1 MPHQKNTGKSSTFG
15 RNFMQYVASKMPYS
29 QSYITDQVEDLNP
42 KFKHFY
48 NTGTKRDVALAKHSV
63 SQQVVSWDQGV
74 GAIAIDK
81 NYHQF
86 MYANVDLDKEKRLRD
101 YRIMAAYAEVGD
113 ALDEICDDVVNKN
126 EDDGKIVQITFRDA
140 DLTEAAKTE
149 LTKEFDRIMK
159 YFDLENKGWEY
170 FRHLLVDGE
179 MYFEHIIHDDHPEAG
194 VLGVVSIPTELID
207 PIYDNVQNTLI
218 KGYLFR
224 QPILNPKTQQVEKY
238 EYIPFEKN
246 QVTYVHSGNW
256 NEDMTMRLP
265 FIESCRRSYRQ
276 LTMIEDAIVVYR
288 LVRAPEKL
296 VFNVD
301 VGNMPPPK
309 AEAYLK
315 KLMHN
320 YWNRKTF
327 DNAQGGQV
335 NAFNP
340 QSMLDS
346 FWFAKRSGNNGTEV
360 QQLAGGS
367 NLGELTDLMYFV
379 RKLYKALK
387 VPANRLEAEA
397 SYSDGT
403 EILREELKFARFIM
417 RLQQRFAEGLKNTY
431 VTQLKLK
438 NLWKEYKLKEDN
450 IQVTFNPPSSFYA
463 LREQQIFEIK
473 SSNFANMAAND
484 LVSNTFCQ
492 KKYLDWSDKDVMS
505 NRAFLKKDK
514 ELQWELAQL
523 ESLGPNWRE
532 AMEEQS
538 GEPMEGGDM
547 GMGAGGGIGGSA
559 LGGDVGNPPDF
570 GPAPDL
576 GGEPGGELPPVA
588 PAGAEN
594 AIPQ

>member
-1 MPHQKNTGKSSTFG
+1 MATYQQNTGKSSTFG
-15 RNFMQYVASKMPYS
+15 RNFMQYVASKLPYN
-29 QSYITDQVEDLNP
+29 QSYVMDSVQELNP

-48 NTGTKRDVALAKHSV
+48 NTGTKREATLAKHSI
-63 SQQVVSWDQGV
+63 SQQVLTWDQGV

-86 MYANVDLDKEKRLRD
+86 MYANVDDDKGKRLAD

-113 ALDEICDDVVNKN
+113 ALDEICDD
-126 EDDGKIVQITFRDA
+126 IITVDQETSKVAKVAFKDT

-149 LTKEFDRIMK
+149 LTKEFDKLIK
-159 YFDLENKGWEY
+159 FFDFENKGWEY
-170 FRHLLVDGE
+170 FRSLLVDSE
-179 MYFEHIIHDDHPEAG
+179 VYFEHIIHEEHPDKG
-194 VLGVVSIPTELID
+194 ILGILLVPTELID

-246 QVTYVHSGNW
+246 QITYVHSGIW
-256 NEDMTMRLP
+256 NEDKTMRLP
-265 FIESCRRSYRQ
+265 FIERARRAYRQ
-276 LTMIEDAIVVYR
+276 LTMVEDSIVVYR

-327 DNAQGGQV
+327 DNNQGGQV

-346 FWFAKRSGNNGTEV
+346 FWFAKRAGNNGTEV
-360 QQLAGGS
+360 TQLAGGQ

-379 RKLYKALK
+379 KKLYKALK
-387 VPANRLEAEA
+387 VPCNRLEAEA

-403 EILREELKFARFIM
+403 EILREELKFAKFII
-417 RLQQRFAEGLKNTY
+417 RQHQRFAEGLKNTY
-431 VTQLKLK
+431 VTHLKMK
-438 NLWKEYKLKEDN
+438 DLWDEYGLKEDM
-450 IQVTFNPPSSFYA
+450 IHVEFNPPSSFHA
-463 LREQQIFEIK
+463 LREQQIFEVK
-473 SSNFANMAAND
+473 SGNFSNMSAND
-484 LVSNTFCQ
+484 MISNTYCQ
-492 KKYLDWSDKDVMS
+492 KKYLGWTDKDVVA

-514 ELQWELAQL
+514 ELLWELAQI
-523 ESLGPNWRE
+523 EAQGPNWRD
-532 AMEEQS
+532 AAAAPGEE
-538 GEPMEGGDM
+538 GMPGGDM
-547 GMGAGGGIGGSA
+547 GGLGSA
-559 LGGDVGNPPDF
+559 MPAGDVGAPPDF
-570 GPAPDL
+570 GPAPDM
-576 GGEPGGELPPVA
+576 GA
-588 PAGAEN
+588 PAADE
-594 AIPQ
+594 PPTPPPPPPE

>member
-1 MPHQKNTGKSSTFG
+1 MAGYQQNSGKGSTFG
-15 RNFMQYVASKMPYS
+15 RNFMQYVASKLPYN
-29 QSYITDQVEDLNP
+29 QSYVMDNVQDLNP

-48 NTGTKRDVALAKHSV
+48 DTGTKRDVALAKHSI
-63 SQQVVSWDQGV
+63 SQQVVSNDQGV

-113 ALDEICDDVVNKN
+113 ALDEICDDVININ
-126 EDDGKIVQITFRDA
+126 EDTGKIVNVEFRDT

-149 LTKEFDRIMK
+149 LTKEFDKIAK

-170 FRHLLVDGE
+170 FRSILVDSE
-179 MYFEHIIHDDHPEAG
+179 VYFEHIIHEEHPEKGILG
-194 VLGVVSIPTELID
+194 VLLVPTELID

-246 QVTYVHSGNW
+246 QITYVHSGIW
-256 NEDMTMRLP
+256 NEDKTMRLP
-265 FIESCRRSYRQ
+265 YIENARRSYRQ
-276 LTMIEDAIVVYR
+276 LSMIEDSIVVYR

-327 DNAQGGQV
+327 DNNQGGQV

-346 FWFAKRSGNNGTEV
+346 FWFAKRAGNNGTEV
-360 QQLAGGS
+360 TQLAGGQ

-379 RKLYKALK
+379 KKLYKALK
-387 VPANRLEAEA
+387 VPSNRLESEA

-403 EILREELKFARFIM
+403 EILREELKFAKFIM
-417 RLQQRFAEGLKNTY
+417 RLHQRFAEGLKNTY
-431 VTQLKLK
+431 ITQLKMK
-438 NLWKEYKLKEDN
+438 ELWKEYNLREDN
-450 IQVTFNPPSSFYA
+450 IHVKFNAPNSFHA
-463 LREQQIFEIK
+463 LREQQIFEVK
-473 SSNFANMAAND
+473 SGNFANMSSNE
-484 LVSNTFCQ
+484 LISNTYCQ
-492 KKYLDWSDKDVMS
+492 KKYLGWTDKDVIA

-514 ELQWELAQL
+514 ELQWELSQL
-523 ESLGPNWRE
+523 ESMGPNWRE
-532 AMEEQS
+532 NLEQQP
-538 GEPMEGGDM
+538 GDGDEMGPGGMGDM
-547 GMGAGGGIGGSA
+547 GGALPPA
-559 LGGDVGNPPDF
+559 GDPGAPPDF
-570 GPAPDL
+570 GPPADV
-576 GGEPGGELPPVA
+576 GAEPPPPVET
-588 PAGAEN
+588 P
-594 AIPQ
+594 PPTT

>member
-1 MPHQKNTGKSSTFG
+1 MAGYQTNSGKSSTFG
-15 RNFMQYVASKMPYS
+15 RNFMQYVASKLPYN
-29 QSYITDQVEDLNP
+29 QSYVMDNVQDLNP

-48 NTGTKRDVALAKHSV
+48 NTGTKRDVALARHSI
-63 SQQVVSWDQGV
+63 SQQVVSNDQGV

-113 ALDEICDDVVNKN
+113 AIDEICDDVINVDHDNN
-126 EDDGKIVQITFRDA
+126 KIVNIEFRDT
-140 DLTEAAKTE
+140 DLTESAKTE
-149 LTKEFDRIMK
+149 LTKEFDKIVK

-170 FRHLLVDGE
+170 FRNILVDSE
-179 MYFEHIIHDDHPEAG
+179 VYFEHIIHEEHPEKG
-194 VLGVVSIPTELID
+194 ILGILLVPTELID

-246 QVTYVHSGNW
+246 QITYAHSGIW
-256 NEDMTMRLP
+256 NEDKTMRLP
-265 FIESCRRSYRQ
+265 FIENARRAYRQ
-276 LTMIEDAIVVYR
+276 LTMIEDSIVVYR

-327 DNAQGGQV
+327 DTNQGGQV

-346 FWFAKRSGNNGTEV
+346 FWFARRAGNTGTEV
-360 QQLAGGS
+360 TQLQGGQ

-379 RKLYKALK
+379 KKLYKALK
-387 VPANRLEAEA
+387 VPSNRLEAEA

-403 EILREELKFARFIM
+403 EILREELKFAKFIM
-417 RLQQRFAEGLKNTY
+417 RLHQRFAEGIKNTY
-431 VTQLKLK
+431 ITQLKMK
-438 NLWKEYKLKEDN
+438 KLWEEYNLKEDN
-450 IQVTFNPPSSFYA
+450 LHVEFNAPTSFHA
-463 LREQQIFEIK
+463 LREQQIFEVK
-473 SSNFANMAAND
+473 SGNFANMSGNE
-484 LVSNTFCQ
+484 LISNTYCQ
-492 KKYLDWSDKDVMS
+492 KKYLGWTDKDVVA

-514 ELQWELAQL
+514 ELQWELSQL
-523 ESLGPNWRE
+523 EALGPNWRE
-532 AMEEQS
+532 NMQ
-538 GEPMEGGDM
+538 
-547 GMGAGGGIGGSA
+547 AGGGDPGMGD
-559 LGGDVGNPPDF
+559 LGGGLGGVGGGLPPAGDPGAPPDF
-570 GPAPDL
+570 GPPADVP
-576 GGEPGGELPPVA
+576 GEPATEAPPPPLA
-588 PAGAEN
+588 
-594 AIPQ
+594 

>member
-1 MPHQKNTGKSSTFG
+1 MAKYQQNTGKTSTFG
-15 RNFMQYVASKMPYS
+15 RNFMQYVASKLPYN
-29 QSYITDQVEDLNP
+29 QSFVMDNVQELNP

-74 GAIAIDK
+74 GAVAIDK

-86 MYANVDLDKEKRLRD
+86 MYANVDVDKEKRLQD

-113 ALDEICDDVVNKN
+113 ALDEICDDVINVN
-126 EDDGKIVQITFRDA
+126 EDNGKIVNINFKDT

-149 LTKEFDRIMK
+149 LTKEFDQLIQ

-170 FRHLLVDGE
+170 FRSLLVDGE
-179 MYFEHIIHDDHPEAG
+179 LYFEHIIHDEHPEKGILG
-194 VLGVVSIPTELID
+194 VLLVPTELVD

-246 QVTYVHSGNW
+246 QITYVHSGIW
-256 NEDMTMRLP
+256 NEDKTMRLP
-265 FIESCRRSYRQ
+265 FVENGRRAYRQ
-276 LTMIEDAIVVYR
+276 LTMVEDSIVVYR

-327 DNAQGGQV
+327 DNNQGGQV

-346 FWFAKRSGNNGTEV
+346 FWFAKRAGNNGTEV
-360 QQLAGGS
+360 TQLAGGQ

-379 RKLYKALK
+379 KKLYKALK
-387 VPANRLEAEA
+387 VPSNRLEAEA

-403 EILREELKFARFIM
+403 EILREELKFAKFIM
-417 RLQQRFAEGLKNTY
+417 RQHQRFAEGLKNTFI
-431 VTQLKLK
+431 TQLKMK
-438 NLWKEYKLKEDN
+438 ELWKEYNLKEE
-450 IQVTFNPPSSFYA
+450 QLHVKFNAPNSFHA
-463 LREQQIFEIK
+463 LREQQIFEVK
-473 SSNFANMAAND
+473 SGNFANMSGNEFI
-484 LVSNTFCQ
+484 SNTYCQ
-492 KKYLDWSDKDVMS
+492 KKYLDWTDKDVVS

-514 ELQWELAQL
+514 ELAWELAQI
-523 ESLGPNWRE
+523 ESQGPNWRD
-532 AMEEQS
+532 AMAGAEQ
-538 GEPMEGGDM
+538 GEPGADMGGGLGGDM
-547 GMGAGGGIGGSA
+547 GGALPADPGMGAET
-559 LGGDVGNPPDF
+559 PPEF
-570 GPAPDL
+570 GPAPETPDATAAPPP
-576 GGEPGGELPPVA
+576 EPPM
-588 PAGAEN
+588 
-594 AIPQ
+594 

>member
-1 MPHQKNTGKSSTFG
+1 
-15 RNFMQYVASKMPYS
+15 MQYVASKLPYN
-29 QSYITDQVEDLNP
+29 QSYVMDNVQDLNP

-48 NTGTKRDVALAKHSV
+48 NTGTKRDVALARHSI
-63 SQQVVSWDQGV
+63 SQQVVSNDQGV

-113 ALDEICDDVVNKN
+113 AIDEICDDVINVDHDNN
-126 EDDGKIVQITFRDA
+126 KIVNIEFRDT
-140 DLTEAAKTE
+140 DLTESAKTE
-149 LTKEFDRIMK
+149 LTKEFDKIVK

-170 FRHLLVDGE
+170 FRNILVDSE
-179 MYFEHIIHDDHPEAG
+179 VYFEHIIHEEHPEKG
-194 VLGVVSIPTELID
+194 ILGILLVPTELID

-246 QVTYVHSGNW
+246 QITYAHSGIW
-256 NEDMTMRLP
+256 NEDKTMRLP
-265 FIESCRRSYRQ
+265 FIENARRAYRQ
-276 LTMIEDAIVVYR
+276 LTMIEDSIVVYR

-327 DNAQGGQV
+327 DTNQGGQV

-346 FWFAKRSGNNGTEV
+346 FWFARRAGNTGTEV
-360 QQLAGGS
+360 TQLQGGQ

-379 RKLYKALK
+379 KKLYKALK
-387 VPANRLEAEA
+387 VPSNRLEAEA

-403 EILREELKFARFIM
+403 EILREELKFAKFIM
-417 RLQQRFAEGLKNTY
+417 RLHQRFAEGIKNTY
-431 VTQLKLK
+431 ITQLKMK
-438 NLWKEYKLKEDN
+438 KLWEEYNLKEDN
-450 IQVTFNPPSSFYA
+450 LHVEFNAPTSFHA
-463 LREQQIFEIK
+463 LREQQIFEVK
-473 SSNFANMAAND
+473 SGNFANMSGNE
-484 LVSNTFCQ
+484 LISNTYCQ
-492 KKYLDWSDKDVMS
+492 KKYLGWTDKDVVA

-514 ELQWELAQL
+514 ELQWELSQL
-523 ESLGPNWRE
+523 EALGPNWRE
-532 AMEEQS
+532 NMQ
-538 GEPMEGGDM
+538 
-547 GMGAGGGIGGSA
+547 AGGGDPGMGD
-559 LGGDVGNPPDF
+559 LGGGLGGVGGGLPPAGDPGAPPDF
-570 GPAPDL
+570 GPPADVP
-576 GGEPGGELPPVA
+576 GEPATEAPPPPLA
-588 PAGAEN
+588 
-594 AIPQ
+594 

>member
-1 MPHQKNTGKSSTFG
+1 MAQSQQNTGKSSTFG
-15 RNFMQYVASKMPYS
+15 RNFMQYVASKLPYN
-29 QSYITDQVEDLNP
+29 QNFVMDGVQELNP

-48 NTGTKRDVALAKHSV
+48 NTGTKREATLAKHSI
-63 SQQVVSWDQGV
+63 SQQIVSWDQGV

-86 MYANVDLDKEKRLRD
+86 MYANVDDDKGKRLQD

-113 ALDEICDDVVNKN
+113 ALDEICDDIINVDEDTRKVVTVSFK
-126 EDDGKIVQITFRDA
+126 DT

-149 LTKEFDRIMK
+149 LTKEHDKLVKF
-159 YFDLENKGWEY
+159 FDLENKGWEY
-170 FRHLLVDGE
+170 FRSMLIDSEV
-179 MYFEHIIHDDHPEAG
+179 YFEHIIHDEHPDKGILG
-194 VLGVVSIPTELID
+194 VLLIPTELID

-238 EYIPFEKN
+238 EYIPFDKN
-246 QVTYVHSGNW
+246 QVTYVHSGIW
-256 NEDMTMRLP
+256 NEDKTMRLP
-265 FIESCRRSYRQ
+265 FIERARRAYRQ
-276 LTMIEDAIVVYR
+276 LTMIEDSIVVYR

-327 DNAQGGQV
+327 DNNQGGQV

-346 FWFAKRSGNNGTEV
+346 FWFAKRAGNNGTEV
-360 QQLAGGS
+360 TQLAGGQ

-379 RKLYKALK
+379 KKLYKALK
-387 VPANRLEAEA
+387 VPSNRLEEEA

-403 EILREELKFARFIM
+403 EILREELKFAKFVIR
-417 RLQQRFAEGLKNTY
+417 QHQRFAEGIKNTF
-431 VTQLKLK
+431 VTHLKMK
-438 NLWKEYKLKEDN
+438 GLWDEYNLKEDN
-450 IQVTFNPPSSFYA
+450 IHVQFNAPSSFHA
-463 LREQQIFEIK
+463 LREQQIFEVK
-473 SSNFANMAAND
+473 SGNFSNMSSNEMI
-484 LVSNTFCQ
+484 SNTYCQ
-492 KKYLDWSDKDVMS
+492 KKYLGWTDKDVIA

-514 ELQWELAQL
+514 ELMWELTQL
-523 ESLGPNWRE
+523 ESGGPNWRE
-532 AMEEQS
+532 GAAAAGEEGAM
-538 GEPMEGGDM
+538 GGDL
-547 GMGAGGGIGGSA
+547 GGAAPA
-559 LGGDVGNPPDF
+559 LGGDVGAPPDF
-570 GPAPDL
+570 GPAPDT
-576 GGEPGGELPPVA
+576 GGPPALPADEPPPPP
-588 PAGAEN
+588 PA
-594 AIPQ
+594 